1 MFNGFDKSLLSQ
13 KAIMLNKYLLK
24 ILPGILLVLICYDRV
39 ILKTNVE
46 NSEEFYEM

>member
-24 ILPGILLVLICYDRV
+24 ILPG
-39 ILKTNVE
+39 
-46 NSEEFYEM
+46 NSEEFYKM